1 MITWMQRHKKYLV
14 VTIWISVIAFVGA
27 GTVGWGSVDLSSK
40 SKYVAEVGKI
50 GITKKEFQDR
60 FNKIYA
66 IQSASNGGNLTQE
79 EAIKNKFDIKAL
91 MELIQEKLILN
102 YAYDLGFYASDEE
115 VLKSITKE
123 TDFQTDGKFDK
134 NKYFT
139 ILKNNRIKTSDFEE
153 EIRENII
160 INKVFDLLQNPVS
173 DEELQLITASL
184 FLEDEVNVK
193 VINLDKKAI
202 SINEEEMKKYWEEHK
217 DNYKSKQTNEFS
229 IYIVSP
235 DLNNIN
241 EDELYEFWQ
250 PNKYNYKDLEGKIKE
265 FDAVKNDIKVDF
277 ALQKTEL
284 NAKKQSILLKKK
296 EVEFQEKVV
305 EDFNSELSMLTKELK
320 IGEVSK
326 PFIKDKKYYIVRLD
340 KVNLPSTLDYNE
352 AKSMV
357 KEDFEDVKYKEKLIS
372 LAKDELDKKTLNG
385 KNIGFVSKFSQNN
398 TDILSDIEFFI
409 FINELF
415 SKNDKK
421 SFVLLSDK
429 AIVYE
434 IMSQKLINNDELEK
448 NKELLKY
455 DLNIIKA
462 NSMTSEL
469 LEALTKRY
477 KVINYY
483 KGSEF

>member
-134 NKYFT
+134 DKYFT

-160 INKVFDLLQNPVS
+160 INKVFNLLQNPVS

-250 PNKYNYKDLEGKIKE
+250 SNKYNYKDLEGKIKE
-265 FDAVKNDIKVDF
+265 FDAVKNDIKADF

-320 IGEVSK
+320 VGEVSK

-434 IMSQKLINNDELEK
+434 IMSQKLTNNDELEK

-469 LEALTKRY
+469 LETLTKRY